1 MFWHSHYFEDVT
13 SQLPIC
19 LRYLINECL
28 FELCL
33 CLRRIVFFQE
43 KVCFS
48 DQSSHRDTWSHSK
61 MTSLAWITCTL
72 GGLGVSVD
80 QRECCLDRLGNHLR
94 PPITLQQHRHN
105 SFKRGLIAVFK
116 ELFTIFSDLQSP
128 WIISRETTTGSFLI
142 SPGNW
147 FTPRKKVDCH

>member
-1 MFWHSHYFEDVT
+1 MKPQQDDIAGMNHLY
-13 SQLPIC
+13 
-19 LRYLINECL
+19 
-28 FELCL
+28 
-33 CLRRIVFFQE
+33 
-43 KVCFS
+43 
-48 DQSSHRDTWSHSK
+48 
-61 MTSLAWITCTL
+61 L
-72 GGLGVSVD
+72 GGAGGVSGSKGV
-80 QRECCLDRLGNHLR
+80 LSGRLGNHLR